1 LQEAKIMKVFIIIV
15 VVVITTTI
23 TTTTTTTNSFHSTFD
38 LLKSR
43 PIFGAQ
49 SSRFMA
55 WLHPFQPI
63 WAR

>member
-1 LQEAKIMKVFIIIV
+1 MMKVVVVVVV
-15 VVVITTTI
+15 VVVIIII
-23 TTTTTTTNSFHSTFD
+23 TFHSTFD

-43 PIFGAQ
+43 PIYGAQ